1 MQIKLN
7 EDFKNNFETIFR
19 HIAKDKITAAKSFK
33 KELFIQIRNLP
44 LFPYKNRKSIYFD
57 DTDIRDMV
65 FKGYTIV
72 YKIDIQ
78 MNTINIADIFNKN
91 KP

>member
-65 FKGYTIV
+65 FKGYTICLQNRHSDE
-72 YKIDIQ
+72 YNQ
-78 MNTINIADIFNKN
+78 YCRHFQ
-91 KP
+91 